1 MLFCEQIADKVVV
14 CLKLNI
20 MRKIILLGYA
30 FLAVMVSA
38 CSNLK
43 ELSNGS
49 KVNPKLSGEWELF
62 YITGPRIAF
71 DGLYPRRKPMLR
83 FDLEKAR
90 VSGNTSCNSLSGELK
105 AEAENKISFKK
116 GFATTKMFC
125 EGTGEHTFLKA
136 LEQVETYAI
145 KDSTL
150 SLSSNLGVI
159 MRFKKK

>member
-1 MLFCEQIADKVVV
+1 MRKFILLSCACLAIMLF
-14 CLKLNI
+14 
-20 MRKIILLGYA
+20 
-30 FLAVMVSA
+30 A
-38 CSNLK
+38 CSNLR

-49 KVNPKLSGEWELF
+49 KVNPKLAGEWELF

-71 DGLYPRRKPMLR
+71 DGLYPRRKPTLL
-83 FDLEKAR
+83 FDLEKAK
-90 VSGNTSCNSLSGELK
+90 VGGNTSCNSLTGELK
-105 AEAENKISFKK
+105 AEAENKISFKN

-125 EGTGEHTFLKA
+125 EGTGEHTFLKT

-145 KDSTL
+145 KDSIL